1 MSLQKFWIGH
11 LLYPA
16 MEQFRGN
23 QTRAFL
29 TQLKGS
35 QFSPNLPA
43 IQRRALT
50 ELLLCCARHV
60 PAYRALNLPPDE
72 IRADPIAVLHRCI
85 PPLRKID
92 FQTHPERYLSD
103 AVAPD
108 ARIENCTGGSTGE
121 PTRFYMTRAQ
131 VERYEAA
138 RWRGLSWYGIT
149 PGSRSVMLWGNP
161 VELSTQRQRRQ
172 RLREG
177 LLKNRRVLSAYALGE
192 ERLMHD
198 LARLRRYRPAY
209 LYGYATALAALA
221 RLLEQSGQT
230 LRLPLRAVVSTSET
244 LAEEQARRF
253 SRLFS
258 CPVVNEYGARD
269 AGILAYSCP
278 HGQLHL
284 TAENCLVEVLDPV
297 RLTPLPA
304 GQTGVLAVT
313 DLYSRAQPRLRYLLG
328 DVGRLSD
335 ERCPCG
341 RTLPVLAALEGRED
355 ALLVIQGGT
364 LVHGNLIGQ
373 LLRPLPGIQSFQFR
387 QHTPSSAT
395 LLIVPLPG
403 AAPDLPGM
411 TKLLSHHL
419 PGIAI
424 HTETVAH
431 IAPSPSGKV
440 RYSIREFPLETEK
453 V

>member
-1 MSLQKFWIGH
+1 M
-11 LLYPA
+11 
-16 MEQFRGN
+16 
-23 QTRAFL
+23 
-29 TQLKGS
+29 
-35 QFSPNLPA
+35 
-43 IQRRALT
+43 
-50 ELLLCCARHV
+50 
-60 PAYRALNLPPDE
+60 
-72 IRADPIAVLHRCI
+72 
-85 PPLRKID
+85 
-92 FQTHPERYLSD
+92 SD

-328 DVGRLSD
+328 DVAACRMSDAPAAGRCRCWPRWRGGRMRCWSSRAAHWCTAISSASCCA
-335 ERCPCG
+335 RCP
-341 RTLPVLAALEGRED
+341 A
-355 ALLVIQGGT
+355 
-364 LVHGNLIGQ
+364 
-373 LLRPLPGIQSFQFR
+373 SS
-387 QHTPSSAT
+387 PSS
-395 LLIVPLPG
+395 
-403 AAPDLPGM
+403 
-411 TKLLSHHL
+411 
-419 PGIAI
+419 
-424 HTETVAH
+424 
-431 IAPSPSGKV
+431 SGST
-440 RYSIREFPLETEK
+440 RPPPPRCSSSRCPAQPPICRA
-453 V
+453 